1 MVRLVVLGG
10 AGEVLGLMRE
20 KGSEQERSQLPQNW
34 KPVNNNNNNLFP
46 STQVFGSGV
55 CKVTSG

>member
-1 MVRLVVLGG
+1 MVRLVILGG
-10 AGEVLGLMRE
+10 AEVLGLMRE

-34 KPVNNNNNNLFP
+34 NPVNNNNNLFP